1 MAVLV
6 HAVASSSQSVNQYAV
21 RSISVTQEGNRMV
34 PLFLFLEVDVVKV
47 AVIGA
52 SGYTGLELIRL
63 LALHPQ
69 VEITHVTSRQYDGEK
84 IATVFPS
91 LAGVVSLSCE
101 PVDIGKI
108 SAVAD
113 FVFTALPH
121 KTAMN
126 VVPGFLNHGCR
137 VVDLSADYRLRDVA
151 VYEQWYQAHSSP
163 ELLTEAVYGLPE
175 LERKRIKAARLVAN
189 PGCYPTSVALALAP
203 LLQHSV
209 IDHRTLIID
218 SKSGTSG
225 AGREAKTGSLFCEVN
240 EGFKAYSVA
249 SHRHTPEIEQTLS
262 GLAGEAVVVNF
273 TPHLLP
279 VSRGILSTCYA
290 NLSQPIDQS
299 TLQEMFE
306 SFYRDEKF
314 VRMSPSGH
322 LPNVAHVKGS
332 NYADI
337 GLVVDERT
345 QRIIVVSAI
354 DNLVKGAAG
363 QAIQNMN
370 IMLGLPEE
378 MGLCVVPLFP

>member
-1 MAVLV
+1 M
-6 HAVASSSQSVNQYAV
+6 
-21 RSISVTQEGNRMV
+21 
-34 PLFLFLEVDVVKV
+34 VKV

-63 LALHPQ
+63 LALHPE
-69 VEITHVTSRQYDGEK
+69 VEITHITSRQYDGEEIGK
-84 IATVFPS
+84 VFPS
-91 LAGVVSLSCE
+91 LASVVSLRCE
-101 PVDIGKI
+101 PVDVEKI
-108 SAVAD
+108 SATTD

-121 KTAMN
+121 KTAMA
-126 VVPGFLNHGCR
+126 VVPDFLKYGCR
-137 VVDLSADYRLRDVA
+137 VVDLSADYRLNDVA
-151 VYEQWYQAHSSP
+151 VYEQWYQKHTSP
-163 ELLTEAVYGLPE
+163 DLLTEAVYGLPE
-175 LERKRIKAARLVAN
+175 LGRQHIKQANLVAN

-203 LLQHSV
+203 LLDREI

-262 GLAGEAVVVNF
+262 ALVGEKVVVNF

-279 VSRGILSTCYA
+279 VNRGILSTCYA
-290 NLSQPIDQS
+290 TLSRSIDILSVQK
-299 TLQEMFE
+299 MYE
-306 SFYRDEKF
+306 SFYHDKPF
-314 VRMSPSGH
+314 VRVLPIGQ
-322 LPNVAHVKGS
+322 LPNVAYVKGS

-337 GLVVDERT
+337 GFVVDERT

-378 MGLCVVPLFP
+378 MGLSVVPLFP

>member
-1 MAVLV
+1 V
-6 HAVASSSQSVNQYAV
+6 V
-21 RSISVTQEGNRMV
+21 R
-34 PLFLFLEVDVVKV
+34 V

-63 LALHPQ
+63 LALHPE
-69 VEITHVTSRQYDGEK
+69 VEITHITSRQYDGEQ
-84 IATVFPS
+84 ISSVFPS

-101 PVDIGKI
+101 PVDVAKI
-108 SAVAD
+108 SATTD

-126 VVPGFLNHGCR
+126 VVPDFLNHGCR
-137 VVDLSADYRLRDVA
+137 VVDLSADYRLQDVF

-163 ELLTEAVYGLPE
+163 ELITEAVYGLPE
-175 LERKRIKAARLVAN
+175 LDRKRIESARLVAN

-203 LLQHSV
+203 LLKHSI
-209 IDHRTLIID
+209 IDHRTIIVD
-218 SKSGTSG
+218 SKSG
-225 AGREAKTGSLFCEVN
+225 TGSLFCEVN
-240 EGFKAYSVA
+240 EGFKAYSIGC
-249 SHRHTPEIEQTLS
+249 HRHTPEIEQTLS
-262 GLAGEAVVVNF
+262 RLAGEAVVVNF

-290 NLSQPIDQS
+290 GLSQPINQLA
-299 TLQEMFE
+299 LQELYE

-314 VRMSPSGH
+314 VRVLPEGQ
-322 LPNVAHVKGS
+322 LPNVAYVKGS
-332 NYADI
+332 NYADV
-337 GLVVDERT
+337 GFVVDERT
-345 QRIIVVSAI
+345 QRVIVVSAI